1 MVEAH
6 RTWTIEFAVMPRA
19 RRKINPDREKPVTHA
34 VIDEADRENIADR
47 VMRPNVTTL
56 NQIFDTIKNAAVA
69 LVGLFALLLVGVVLI
84 RSFNT
89 SDITF
94 DSVKVP
100 ESFSEVGYTSEITTT
115 QILDEVSKIHA
126 QSSTSISNNKKNIG
140 GYPSGDSLSRLASL
154 PGAGGIDFK
163 TIQTLIQET
172 FGIRTEKI
180 TGEITAKNK
189 GEEITYHVRI
199 RVLPENKLLVDFSK
213 QTDIPDLIKE
223 TALRLVE
230 RLEPTVAA
238 SYYRLNKDN
247 ENALRMVDEALR
259 DDDVSD
265 DVIARA
271 QRAQIFVQQGKF
283 DLAQADL
290 NLAFASDPKSPQ
302 ALNVQSNLYNHQ
314 KKYKEALETAKL
326 QSEVWSDRWN
336 PYANMALA
344 YTGLGNDAEA
354 ELNYVKA
361 ISLVPRSV
369 MPHLEAAKYF
379 ADKGKI
385 DLAERTLNQGLKKF
399 PDDISLLVSYSV
411 LSINA
416 HRYEQAALTLSKA
429 MKIDPINPLL
439 WSTVLQLPDGIDQKL
454 KDEVAKKVADSV
466 KDSPDSGV
474 LSTASTP

>member
-1 MVEAH
+1 MTHIV
-6 RTWTIEFAVMPRA
+6 V
-19 RRKINPDREKPVTHA
+19 DVT
-34 VIDEADRENIADR
+34 DSGNIGNG
-47 VMRPNVTTL
+47 VMRPNFTTL

-69 LVGLFALLLVGVVLI
+69 LVGLFALLLVAVVLI

-126 QSSTSISNNKKNIG
+126 QSSASISNNKKNIG
-140 GYPSGDSLSRLASL
+140 GYPSGDSLTRLASL

-172 FGIRTEKI
+172 FGIRAEKI
-180 TGEITAKNK
+180 SGEITAKNK

-199 RVLPENKLLVDFSK
+199 RVLPENRLLVDFSI
-213 QTDIPDLIKE
+213 QTDIPNLIKE

-290 NLAFASDPKSPQ
+290 NRAFAIDPKSPQ
-302 ALNVQSNLYNHQ
+302 ALNVQSNLYNQQ

-326 QSEVWSDRWN
+326 QSEIWSDRWN
-336 PYANMALA
+336 PYANLALA

-354 ELNYVKA
+354 ELNYVRA

-369 MPHLEAAKYF
+369 MPYLDAAKYF

-385 DLAERTLNQGLKKF
+385 DLAEKTLEQGLKKF
-399 PDDISLLVSYSV
+399 PDDLSLLVRYSA
-411 LSINA
+411 LSIQE
-416 HRYEQAALTLSKA
+416 RKYEQAALTLNKV

-439 WSTVLQLPDGIDQKL
+439 WSSVSQLPDGIDQKL
-454 KDEVAKKVADSV
+454 KDEVAKKVAESV
-466 KDSPDSGV
+466 NNSPASNVG
-474 LSTASTP
+474 STSANQK

>member
-1 MVEAH
+1 MASDMKNKMPLTRGVDKTDSADI
-6 RTWTIEFAVMPRA
+6 RDGVM
-19 RRKINPDREKPVTHA
+19 KP
-34 VIDEADRENIADR
+34 NF
-47 VMRPNVTTL
+47 TTL

-69 LVGLFALLLVGVVLI
+69 LVGLFALLLVSVVLI

-100 ESFSEVGYTSEITTT
+100 ESFTEVGYTSEITTT
-115 QILDEVSKIHA
+115 QILDEVAKIHA
-126 QSSTSISNNKKNIG
+126 QSSTSIGNNKKNIG
-140 GYPSGDSLSRLASL
+140 GYPSGDSLTRLASL

-180 TGEITAKNK
+180 SGEITGKHK
-189 GEEITYHVRI
+189 GDDITYHVRI

-223 TALRLVE
+223 TALKLVE

-302 ALNVQSNLYNHQ
+302 ALNVQSNLFNHQ
-314 KKYKEALETAKL
+314 KKYQEALDTAKL
-326 QSEVWSDRWN
+326 ESEIWPDRWN
-336 PYANMALA
+336 PYANLALSYA
-344 YTGLGNDAEA
+344 GLGNDAEA

-369 MPHLEAAKYF
+369 MPYLEAAKYF
-379 ADKGKI
+379 SDKGKM
-385 DLAERTLNQGLKKF
+385 DLAEKTLDQGLKKF
-399 PDDISLLVSYSV
+399 PDDLSLLVSYSA
-411 LSINA
+411 LSIKA
-416 HRYEQAALTLSKA
+416 RRYEQAALTLNKV
-429 MKIDPINPLL
+429 MKIDPTNPLL
-439 WSTVLQLPDGIDQKL
+439 WSTVSQLPDGVDQKL
-454 KDEVAKKVADSV
+454 KDDVARKVAESV
-466 KDSPDSGV
+466 KNSTDSEV
-474 LSTASTP
+474 VSTTADQK